1 MVRIDGTNF
10 QSSSNTPQE
19 KAAAVKPQKKMNT
32 VFDAEKRLKDANDY
46 LNQGYYQRGDTIYM
60 TQVNDTIYLDE
71 AQVHPEKYSIDDLN
85 KKIDGLSGAF
95 KEKVLNENYDYTK
108 ILPEM
113 SDNNRIVYERGN
125 IEQKDD
131 TLYYH
136 PQDSVEVT
144 RQEVRDYN
152 IAQELT
158 EIRDEKLAQ
167 IKKEQLMDDVQKRFN
182 LNNYNWWQQQSSDKA
197 E

>member
-1 MVRIDGTNF
+1 MVRIEGTNF

-19 KAAAVKPQKKMNT
+19 KAGAVKPQKKMNT
-32 VFDAEKRLKDANDY
+32 VFDAEKRLKEANDY
-46 LNQGYYQRGDTIYM
+46 LNQGYYQRGDIIHM
-60 TQVNDTIYLDE
+60 TPVNDVVYLDE
-71 AQVHPEKYSIDDLN
+71 AQVHPEKYSVDDLDKKIDDL
-85 KKIDGLSGAF
+85 SGPF

-108 ILPEM
+108 MLPEK
-113 SDNNRIVYERGN
+113 SDNNKIVYERGN
-125 IEQKDD
+125 IEQKYD

-158 EIRDEKLAQ
+158 EIRDNKV
-167 IKKEQLMDDVQKRFN
+167 LMDDVENRFN
-182 LNNYNWWQQQSSDKA
+182 LKAQNWQPQDSDKV